1 MSEVTWRNGALEV
14 SAEAVITNLPAA
26 TRRRSYYQAIK
37 RTADLVLAGAGLLVL
52 GPVFLLLALVIRLDS
67 RGSAFFSQVRVGE
80 GGQEFRC
87 WKFRSMYVD
96 AEERK
101 AELETENEM
110 AGGVIFKMK
119 RDPRIT
125 RVGRFIRKSSIDE
138 LPQLWNVFIGD
149 MSLVGPRPE
158 QPKFVERFRSR
169 YPTYNVR
176 HRVRAGITGWA
187 QVNGLRGDTSI
198 RQRIVHDLY
207 YIENWSFGL
216 DMRILW
222 RTIRL
227 ALHDVKS

>member
-149 MSLVGPRPE
+149 MSLVGPRPAV
-158 QPKFVERFRSR
+158 PVEVAQYTPYERRR
-169 YPTYNVR
+169 LDVLDQTVALAR
-176 HRVRAGITGWA
+176 GARRVRRAH
-187 QVNGLRGDTSI
+187 L
-198 RQRIVHDLY
+198 
-207 YIENWSFGL
+207 
-216 DMRILW
+216 
-222 RTIRL
+222 L
-227 ALHDVKS
+227 ALQTLASDGIEFKVL